1 MPAAQPRRLT
11 LVGRDPQRGD
21 WGATRRSRDR
31 HWIRARRQ
39 AVPAPGLHLCVS
51 DPGWRRNTVKGAG
64 GARDGKAAGGHRP
77 RGGGAAPGP
86 NEHYLPAESAV
97 EFVAQIRRLEDDPGL
112 RQRLGS
118 RGPCTGGARVRLVR
132 RGSAARLCLRRGGG
146 GRPGGMVILHLLA
159 PTTAGGLE
167 RVVHSLALGQQA
179 RGHHVEVAAVLDAEV
194 DGHPFFPPLERA
206 GVPVHRLI
214 VPPRA
219 YARERKAIASL
230 VRTLAP
236 DVVHSHGYRT
246 DVVDGAVIRRLGV
259 ATVAT
264 AHGFTT
270 GSWRNRLY
278 EYLQRRAL
286 RRFDGVI
293 AVSQQLCDAL
303 SRAGVSA
310 ARLHL
315 VPNAWSQIVE
325 PLDRAAARAALGLP
339 AGGFVVG
346 WVGRISREKG
356 LDVLVD
362 ALPALGDLQLTVCA
376 IGAGSERP
384 AVEARARELAV
395 GERMHWA
402 GLVAEAA
409 RYFRAFDVFV
419 LSSRTEGVPI
429 ALLEAIAADAPVV
442 ATRVG
447 GVPTV
452 VDETQALLVDPE
464 QPAALAGA
472 IRPVTTTAPLRLRV
486 RAPRG
491 RACRAGSA
499 RCLARTPRRGV
510 PVSHAEQDR
519 SSTAG

>member
-1 MPAAQPRRLT
+1 
-11 LVGRDPQRGD
+11 
-21 WGATRRSRDR
+21 
-31 HWIRARRQ
+31 
-39 AVPAPGLHLCVS
+39 
-51 DPGWRRNTVKGAG
+51 
-64 GARDGKAAGGHRP
+64 
-77 RGGGAAPGP
+77 
-86 NEHYLPAESAV
+86 
-97 EFVAQIRRLEDDPGL
+97 
-112 RQRLGS
+112 
-118 RGPCTGGARVRLVR
+118 
-132 RGSAARLCLRRGGG
+132 
-146 GRPGGMVILHLLA
+146 MVILHLLA

-167 RVVHSLALGQQA
+167 RVVHSLALGQQS
-179 RGHHVEVAAVLDAEV
+179 RGHRVEVAAILDAPVEA
-194 DGHPFFPPLERA
+194 HPFFPPLERA
-206 GVPVHRLI
+206 GIPVHRLI

-219 YARERKAIASL
+219 YAKERRVIASV
-230 VRTLAP
+230 VRALKP

-246 DVVDGAVIRRLGV
+246 DVVDGGMIRRLGV
-259 ATVAT
+259 ATVST

-270 GSWRNRLY
+270 GSWKNRLY

-286 RRFDGVI
+286 RRFDAVI

-303 SRAGVSA
+303 GRAGVPA
-310 ARLHL
+310 ARLHF

-325 PLDRAAARAALGLP
+325 PLDRAAARVALGLP

-346 WVGRISREKG
+346 WVGRMSREKG

-376 IGAGSERP
+376 IGTGSERS

-409 RYFRAFDVFV
+409 SYFRAFDVFV

-429 ALLEAIAADAPVV
+429 ALLEAIAAEVPVV

-452 VDETQALLVDPE
+452 VDQAQGLLVESE
-464 QPAALAGA
+464 QPEALARA
-472 IRPVTTTAPLRLRV
+472 IRLVYDDRAAATVRSRAARERLL
-486 RAPRG
+486 
-491 RACRAGSA
+491 AGFGANAWLERHDEVYRSA
-499 RCLARTPRRGV
+499 MQIRI
-510 PVSHAEQDR
+510 R